1 LQTQVAPQHATG
13 KDRRMTIFDHRPIDV
28 TVPGRR
34 DDPRVPRLNIPG
46 VRIHHVPELHP
57 DDVTVHDG
65 IRITTPARTLVD
77 LAECMDRDE
86 LRATFARA
94 REIGLLD
101 IRPSRRPT
109 RASSGVRRCGCCA
122 T

>member
-1 LQTQVAPQHATG
+1 MA
-13 KDRRMTIFDHRPIDV
+13 IFDHRPIDV

-34 DDPRVPRLNIPG
+34 DDPRAAPEHPRRPHPLRAATASRRRDG
-46 VRIHHVPELHP
+46 ARRHP
-57 DDVTVHDG
+57 DHD
-65 IRITTPARTLVD
+65 PARTLVD

-101 IRPSRRPT
+101 MQAAEASYA
-109 RASSGVRRCGCCA
+109 RASSGVRRCA
-122 T
+122 RRRTSSAIDDPWPS